1 MRYVVPLS
9 LLALFACGGSSSNTP
24 TTNDT
29 VAQLSIKSTGIT
41 TQTGVA
47 VASGISVP
55 TPGFVVF
62 TNNDSVAHTVSNTA
76 GNPSDCTPLTT
87 IGTLQPNVASAQLT
101 LTNTTSADVVCS
113 FSAPTATSGLN
124 APGAGSPDATSPAL
138 TGSITILTTSTG
150 TGSGY

>member
-9 LLALFACGGSSSNTP
+9 LLTLFACGGSSSNTP

-55 TPGFVVF
+55 NPGFVVF
-62 TNNDSVAHTVSNTA
+62 TNNDTVTHAIASSSPDCGALTTGNLTA
-76 GNPSDCTPLTT
+76 GVSSSQ
-87 IGTLQPNVASAQLT
+87 IT

-113 FSAPTATSGLN
+113 FNDTLN
-124 APGAGSPDATSPAL
+124 PSNAAFVGSV
-138 TGSITILTTSTG
+138 TILTTSTG